1 MGVSKHDFDFSGYAT
16 RNDLRCSDGRTI
28 RSDAFVDNDGGIVPL
43 VWQHGH
49 DSPDNV
55 LGHAKLEN
63 RKDGVYCYG
72 KFNKSEYAVT
82 AKELVEHGDVT
93 SLSIFAN
100 KLTQRGGDVLH
111 GNIVEVS
118 LVLSGANPGARIDNV
133 SLQHSDGSVEEL
145 DEAIIHT
152 GLSLSHGDE
161 PEENNSKENEVADS
175 EETVADILETLTD
188 RQKDAV
194 YYVIGQAIEEAAD
207 NDNDDSDNN
216 DSEEDE
222 AMHSNIFENEK
233 TMTGTDNEYAL
244 AHSAVEDA
252 LNDARSH
259 NLSSFKD
266 AFLAHAGTY
275 GIDNIDIL
283 FPDARAVTD
292 EPTFIKRRTDW
303 VASVLNG
310 AKHSPFSRIKSIHA
324 DITDDKARA
333 LGYVKGNKK
342 KEEVF
347 KLLKRVTTP
356 TTIYKKQKFDRDDL
370 VDITDLN
377 VIAWVKKEM
386 RLMLDEELARAALIG
401 DGRDISSQDK
411 INEENIRP
419 IWKDDEL
426 YSIKV
431 ILDKKVVGEDLV
443 DAFIKAFADYE
454 GTGTPTL
461 YTTKT
466 IVTDLLLLKDKI
478 GRRLY
483 ETKASLASALGVAD
497 IVEVPVMKGAARDT
511 KKNGKVDLLGIIV
524 NIGDYTIGA
533 DKGGEVNM
541 FDDFDIDFNQFKYL
555 LETRCSGALTQPKT
569 AIVIERKQAD
579 TPVVPEG

>member
-1 MGVSKHDFDFSGYAT
+1 MGVSKRDFDFSGYAT

-28 RSDAFVDNDGGIVPL
+28 RSGAFVDNDGGTVPL

-49 DSPDNV
+49 NSPDNV
-55 LGHAKLEN
+55 LGHALLEN
-63 RKDGVYCYG
+63 RNDGVYCYA
-72 KFNKSEYAVT
+72 KFNNGEQAKT
-82 AKELVEHGDVT
+82 AKELVKHGDVD

-133 SLQHSDGSVEEL
+133 SLQHSDGSIEEL
-145 DEAIIHT
+145 DEAVIFT
-152 GLSLSHGDE
+152 GLELSHADE
-161 PEENNSKENEVADS
+161 TEEDNSKEADVAD
-175 EETVADILETLTD
+175 EETVADVLNTLTD
-188 RQKDAV
+188 KQKDAV
-194 YYVIGQAIEEAAD
+194 YYVIGQAIEDA
-207 NDNDDSDNN
+207 NQDDDTDDTN
-216 DSEEDE
+216 EEE
-222 AMHSNIFENEK
+222 AMHSNIFEGED
-233 TMTGTDNEYAL
+233 TLTGSNDEFEL
-244 AHSAVEDA
+244 AHSAVADALEDA
-252 LNDARSH
+252 RRH

-266 AFLAHAGTY
+266 AFLQHAGTY
-275 GIDNIDIL
+275 GIDNIEVL
-283 FPDARAVTD
+283 FPDARSVTD

-303 VASVLNG
+303 VSGVLNE

-324 DITDDKARA
+324 DITEDKARA
-333 LGYVKGNKK
+333 LGYTKGNKK

-370 VDITDLN
+370 IDITDLN
-377 VIAWVKKEM
+377 VVAWVKKEM
-386 RLMLDEELARAALIG
+386 RLMLDEELARALLIG

-419 IWKDDEL
+419 IWKDDSL
-426 YSIKV
+426 YTIKV
-431 ILDKKVVGEDLV
+431 LLEKKVVGEDLV
-443 DAFIKAFADYE
+443 DAFIKSFADYE
-454 GTGTPTL
+454 GTGTPKL

-466 IVTDLLLLKDKI
+466 IVTELLLLKDKI

-483 ETKASLASALGVAD
+483 ETKASLASALGVSE
-497 IVEVPVMKGAARDT
+497 IVEVPVMKGATRET
-511 KKNGKVDLLGIIV
+511 KKNGTADLLGIIV
-524 NIGDYTIGA
+524 NMADYTIGA

-555 LETRCSGALTQPKT
+555 LETRVSGALTQPKT
-569 AIVIERKQAD
+569 AIAVERKQAD
-579 TPVVPEG
+579 TAIVAGED

>member
-1 MGVSKHDFDFSGYAT
+1 MGVSKRDFDFSGYAT

-28 RSDAFVDNDGGIVPL
+28 RSGAFVDNDGGTVPL

-49 DSPDNV
+49 NSPDNV
-55 LGHAKLEN
+55 LGHALLEN
-63 RKDGVYCYG
+63 RNDGVYCYA
-72 KFNKSEYAVT
+72 KFNNGEQAKT
-82 AKELVEHGDVT
+82 AKELVKHGDVD

-133 SLQHSDGSVEEL
+133 SLQHSDGSIEEL
-145 DEAIIHT
+145 DEAVIFT
-152 GLSLSHGDE
+152 GLELSHADE
-161 PEENNSKENEVADS
+161 TEEDNSKEADVAD
-175 EETVADILETLTD
+175 EETVADVLNTLTD
-188 RQKDAV
+188 KQKDAV
-194 YYVIGQAIEEAAD
+194 YYVIGQAIEDAQQ
-207 NDNDDSDNN
+207 DDTD
-216 DSEEDE
+216 DTDDTDKEE
-222 AMHSNIFENEK
+222 AMHSNIFEGDDTLK
-233 TMTGTDNEYAL
+233 GTDDEIAL
-244 AHSAVEDA
+244 AHSAVVDA
-252 LNDARSH
+252 LEDARSH

-266 AFLAHAGTY
+266 AFLQHAGTY
-275 GIDNIDIL
+275 GIDNIEVL

-303 VASVLNG
+303 VSGVLND

-333 LGYVKGNKK
+333 LGYTKGNRK

-356 TTIYKKQKFDRDDL
+356 TTVYKKQKFDRDDL
-370 VDITDLN
+370 IDITDLN
-377 VIAWVKKEM
+377 VVAWVKKEM
-386 RLMLDEELARAALIG
+386 RLMLDEEIARALLIG

-419 IWKDDEL
+419 IWKDDSL
-426 YSIKV
+426 YAIK
-431 ILDKKVVGEDLV
+431 ILLEKKVVGEDLV
-443 DAFIKAFADYE
+443 DAFIKSFADYE
-454 GTGTPTL
+454 GTGAPKL
-461 YTTKT
+461 YTTQT
-466 IVTDLLLLKDKI
+466 VVTELLLLKDKI

-483 ETKASLASALGVAD
+483 ETKASLAAALGVSE

-511 KKNGKVDLLGIIV
+511 KKNGKADLVGIIV
-524 NIGDYTIGA
+524 NLADYTIGA

-555 LETRCSGALTQPKT
+555 LETRISGALTQPKT
-569 AIVIERKQAD
+569 AIVIERKQD
-579 TPVVPEG
+579 EGAIVAGEG

>member
-1 MGVSKHDFDFSGYAT
+1 MGVSKRDFDFSGYAT

-28 RSDAFVDNDGGIVPL
+28 RSGAFVDNDGGTVPL

-49 DSPDNV
+49 NSPDNV
-55 LGHAKLEN
+55 LGHALLEN
-63 RKDGVYCYG
+63 RNDGVYCYA
-72 KFNKSEYAVT
+72 KFNNGEQAKT
-82 AKELVEHGDVT
+82 AKELVKHGDVD

-133 SLQHSDGSVEEL
+133 SLQHSDGSIEEL
-145 DEAIIHT
+145 DEAVIFT
-152 GLSLSHGDE
+152 GLELSHADE
-161 PEENNSKENEVADS
+161 TEEDNSKEADVAD
-175 EETVADILETLTD
+175 EETVADVLNTLTD
-188 RQKDAV
+188 KQKDAV
-194 YYVIGQAIEEAAD
+194 YYVIGQAIEDAQQ
-207 NDNDDSDNN
+207 DDTD
-216 DSEEDE
+216 DTDDTDKEE
-222 AMHSNIFENEK
+222 AMHSNIFEGDDTLK
-233 TMTGTDNEYAL
+233 GTDDEIAL
-244 AHSAVEDA
+244 AHSAVVDA
-252 LNDARSH
+252 LEDARSH

-266 AFLAHAGTY
+266 AFLQHAGTY
-275 GIDNIDIL
+275 GIDNIEVL

-292 EPTFIKRRTDW
+292 EPTFVKRRTDW
-303 VASVLNG
+303 VSGVLND

-333 LGYVKGNKK
+333 LGYTKGNRK

-356 TTIYKKQKFDRDDL
+356 TTVYKKQKFDRDDL
-370 VDITDLN
+370 IDITDLN
-377 VIAWVKKEM
+377 VVAWVKKEM
-386 RLMLDEELARAALIG
+386 RLMLDEEIARALLIG

-419 IWKDDEL
+419 IWKDDSL
-426 YSIKV
+426 YAIK
-431 ILDKKVVGEDLV
+431 ILLEKKVVGEDLV
-443 DAFIKAFADYE
+443 DAFIKSFADYE
-454 GTGTPTL
+454 GTGAPKL
-461 YTTKT
+461 YTTQT
-466 IVTDLLLLKDKI
+466 VVTELLLLKDKI

-483 ETKASLASALGVAD
+483 ETKASLAAALGVSE

-511 KKNGKVDLLGIIV
+511 KKNGKADLVGIIV
-524 NIGDYTIGA
+524 NLADYTIGA

-555 LETRCSGALTQPKT
+555 LETRISGALTQPKT
-569 AIVIERKQAD
+569 AIVIERKQ
-579 TPVVPEG
+579 TEGAIVAGED

>member
-1 MGVSKHDFDFSGYAT
+1 MGVSKRDFDFSGYAT

-28 RSDAFVDNDGGIVPL
+28 RSGAFVDNDGGTVPL

-49 DSPDNV
+49 NSPDNV
-55 LGHAKLEN
+55 LGHALLEN
-63 RKDGVYCYG
+63 RNDGVYCYA
-72 KFNKSEYAVT
+72 KFNNGEQAKT
-82 AKELVEHGDVT
+82 AKELVKHGDVD

-133 SLQHSDGSVEEL
+133 SLQHSDGSIEEL
-145 DEAIIHT
+145 DEAVIFT
-152 GLSLSHGDE
+152 GLELSHADE
-161 PEENNSKENEVADS
+161 TEEDNSKEADVAD
-175 EETVADILETLTD
+175 EETVADVLNTLTD
-188 RQKDAV
+188 KQKDAV
-194 YYVIGQAIEEAAD
+194 YYVIGQAIEDAQQ
-207 NDNDDSDNN
+207 DDTD
-216 DSEEDE
+216 DTDDTDKEE
-222 AMHSNIFENEK
+222 AMHSNIFEGDDTLK
-233 TMTGTDNEYAL
+233 GTDDEIAL
-244 AHSAVEDA
+244 AHSAVVDA
-252 LNDARSH
+252 LEDARSH

-266 AFLAHAGTY
+266 AFLQHAGTY
-275 GIDNIDIL
+275 GIDNIEVL
-283 FPDARAVTD
+283 FPDARTVTD

-303 VASVLNG
+303 VSGVLND

-333 LGYVKGNKK
+333 LGYTKGNRK

-356 TTIYKKQKFDRDDL
+356 TTVYKKQKFDRDDL
-370 VDITDLN
+370 IDITDLN
-377 VIAWVKKEM
+377 VVAWVKKEM
-386 RLMLDEELARAALIG
+386 RLMLDEEIARALLIG

-419 IWKDDEL
+419 IWKDDSL
-426 YSIKV
+426 YAIKV
-431 ILDKKVVGEDLV
+431 LLEKKVVGEDLV
-443 DAFIKAFADYE
+443 DAFIKSFADYE
-454 GTGTPTL
+454 GTGAPKL
-461 YTTKT
+461 YTTQT
-466 IVTDLLLLKDKI
+466 VVTELLLLKDKI

-483 ETKASLASALGVAD
+483 ETKASLAAALGVSE

-511 KKNGKVDLLGIIV
+511 KKNGKADLVGIIV
-524 NIGDYTIGA
+524 NLADYTIGA

-555 LETRCSGALTQPKT
+555 LETRISGALTQPKT
-569 AIVIERKQAD
+569 AIVIERKQD
-579 TPVVPEG
+579 EGAIVAGED

>member
-1 MGVSKHDFDFSGYAT
+1 MGVSKRDFDFSGYAT
-16 RNDLRCSDGRTI
+16 RNDLRCSDGRMI
-28 RSDAFVDNDGGIVPL
+28 RSGAFVDNDGGTVPL

-49 DSPDNV
+49 NSPDNV
-55 LGHAKLEN
+55 LGHALLEN
-63 RKDGVYCYG
+63 RGDGVYCYA
-72 KFNKSEYAVT
+72 KFNNSEQAKT
-82 AKELVEHGDVT
+82 AKELVLHGDVD

-145 DEAIIHT
+145 DEAVIFT
-152 GLSLSHGDE
+152 GLELSHSNE
-161 PEENNSKENEVADS
+161 TEEDNSQEDNVAD
-175 EETVADILETLTD
+175 EETVADVLNTLNEK
-188 RQKDAV
+188 QKDAV
-194 YYVIGQAIEEAAD
+194 YFVIGQAIAD
-207 NDNDDSDNN
+207 ANDEDADDTDY
-216 DSEEDE
+216 DTDEDE
-222 AMHSNIFENEK
+222 AMHSNIFEGDD
-233 TMTGTDNEYAL
+233 TLTGADDEFEL
-244 AHSAVEDA
+244 AHSAVFDALEDA
-252 LNDARSH
+252 RTH

-266 AFLAHAGTY
+266 AFLQHAGTY

-283 FPDARAVTD
+283 FPDARSVTD

-303 VASVLNG
+303 VSGVLNE

-333 LGYVKGNKK
+333 LGYTKGNRK

-370 VDITDLN
+370 IDITDLN
-377 VIAWVKKEM
+377 VVAWVKKEM
-386 RLMLDEELARAALIG
+386 RIMLDEELARALLIG

-419 IWKDDEL
+419 IWKDDSL
-426 YSIKV
+426 YTIKV
-431 ILDKKVVGEDLV
+431 LLEKKVVGEDLV
-443 DAFIKAFADYE
+443 DAFIKSFADYE
-454 GTGTPTL
+454 GTGTPKL

-466 IVTDLLLLKDKI
+466 VVTDLLLLKDKI

-483 ETKASLASALGVAD
+483 ETKASLASALGVSD

-511 KKNGKVDLLGIIV
+511 KKNGKADLLGIIV
-524 NIGDYTIGA
+524 NMADYTIGA

-555 LETRCSGALTQPKT
+555 LETRVSGALTQPKT
-569 AIVIERKQAD
+569 AIAVERKQTDAAI
-579 TPVVPEG
+579 VEGEE

>member
-1 MGVSKHDFDFSGYAT
+1 MGVSKRDFDFSGYAT

-28 RSDAFVDNDGGIVPL
+28 RSGAFVDNDGGTVPL

-49 DSPDNV
+49 NSPDNV
-55 LGHAKLEN
+55 LGHALLEN
-63 RKDGVYCYG
+63 RNDGVYCYA
-72 KFNKSEYAVT
+72 KFNNGEQAKT
-82 AKELVEHGDVT
+82 AKELVKHGDVD

-133 SLQHSDGSVEEL
+133 SLQHSDGSIEEL
-145 DEAIIHT
+145 DEAVIFT
-152 GLSLSHGDE
+152 GLELSHADE
-161 PEENNSKENEVADS
+161 TEEDNSKEADVAD
-175 EETVADILETLTD
+175 EETVADVLNTLTD
-188 RQKDAV
+188 KQKDAV
-194 YYVIGQAIEEAAD
+194 YYVIGQAIEDAQQ
-207 NDNDDSDNN
+207 DDTD
-216 DSEEDE
+216 DTDDTDKEE
-222 AMHSNIFENEK
+222 AMHSNIFEGDDTLK
-233 TMTGTDNEYAL
+233 GTDDEIAL
-244 AHSAVEDA
+244 AHSAVVDA
-252 LNDARSH
+252 LEDARSH

-266 AFLAHAGTY
+266 AFLQHAGTY
-275 GIDNIDIL
+275 GIDNIEVL

-303 VASVLNG
+303 VSGVLND

-333 LGYVKGNKK
+333 LGYTKGNRK

-356 TTIYKKQKFDRDDL
+356 TTVYKKQKFDRDDL
-370 VDITDLN
+370 IDITDLN
-377 VIAWVKKEM
+377 VVAWVKKEM
-386 RLMLDEELARAALIG
+386 RLMLDEEIARALLIG

-419 IWKDDEL
+419 IWKDDSL
-426 YSIKV
+426 YAIK
-431 ILDKKVVGEDLV
+431 ILLEKKVVGEDLV
-443 DAFIKAFADYE
+443 DAFIKSFADYE
-454 GTGTPTL
+454 GTGAPKL
-461 YTTKT
+461 YTTQT
-466 IVTDLLLLKDKI
+466 VVTELLLLKDKI

-483 ETKASLASALGVAD
+483 ETKASLAAALGVSE

-511 KKNGKVDLLGIIV
+511 KKNGKADLVGIIV
-524 NIGDYTIGA
+524 NLADYTIGA

-555 LETRCSGALTQPKT
+555 LETRISGALTQPKT
-569 AIVIERKQAD
+569 AIVIERKQD
-579 TPVVPEG
+579 EGAIVAGED